1 MSGRKKPS
9 IRARIML
16 WYGLLILLVLGLL
29 TALLLWTQYLQ
40 SKDYYYRRLTEVAA
54 SASRD
59 IHLGANGEI
68 ELDTQIDDNVHVT
81 VLDENGELLIGK
93 RKFAAKPKEEVLRIR
108 ENRRSDASWYL
119 LDQPVTLAD
128 GRQLWIR
135 CYASS
140 AVAERMGDMLRL
152 VMLLSIPLMLA
163 AVFVGGFMMTR
174 YIFRPMDEMIATAR
188 SISNSSDLKRRIDVS
203 GAQREVDRLVS
214 TFNEMLARL
223 ERSVE
228 NEKRFISDASHELR
242 TPMSVIRA
250 QSEYA
255 LSPDCSPEE
264 RENSLQVI
272 LECSTRAS
280 DMISQMLAL
289 SRMDARRQQL
299 EREPINISEM
309 IESIAEQLEPLA
321 AQRQIGIQ
329 VACQPN
335 LILNCD
341 EILMMRALFNLM
353 QNAIEY
359 GREGGHVW
367 VSAGRE
373 HGGTVIRVRD
383 DGCGISEDDCEK
395 IWRRFYRVRSTAAQG
410 GGTGLGLPMAQQIV
424 AQHGGTIGVTSV
436 LGSGSEF
443 TIRFEE

>member
-1 MSGRKKPS
+1 
-9 IRARIML
+9 ML
-16 WYGLLILLVLGLL
+16 WYGLLILVVLGLL
-29 TALLLWTQYLQ
+29 TLLLLWTQYLQ
-40 SKDYYYRRLTEVAA
+40 SKDYYYRHLTEAA
-54 SASRD
+54 NRAAQE
-59 IHLGANGEI
+59 IHLNADGEI

-108 ENRRSDASWYL
+108 ESQKSDASWYL

-128 GRQLWIR
+128 GRRLWIR

-140 AVAERMGDMLRL
+140 AVAERMGGMLRL
-152 VMLLSIPLMLA
+152 VMLLSIPLLLA

-188 SISNSSDLKRRIDVS
+188 SISSSSDLKRRIEVK

-214 TFNEMLARL
+214 TFNEMLSRL

-228 NEKRFISDASHELR
+228 NEKSFISDASHELR
-242 TPMSVIRA
+242 TPLSVIRA

-255 LSPDCSPEE
+255 LSPDCPPEE

-272 LECSTRAS
+272 LDCSTRAS

-289 SRMDARRQQL
+289 SRMDAQRQPL
-299 EREPINISEM
+299 SREPINISEM
-309 IESIAEQLEPLA
+309 LESIAEQLEPLA
-321 AQRQIGIQ
+321 AQRGIRIET
-329 VACQPN
+329 ACRPDV
-335 LILNCD
+335 ILSCD

-353 QNAIEY
+353 QNAIDY

-367 VSAGRE
+367 VSVERS
-373 HGGTVIRVRD
+373 GGGVTIRVRD
-383 DGCGISEDDCEK
+383 DGAGISESDCER
-395 IWRRFYRVRSTAAQG
+395 IWRRFYRVRTAAHG
-410 GGTGLGLPMAQQIV
+410 SGAGLGLPMAQQIIE
-424 AQHGGTIGVTSV
+424 QHGGTIGVKSA
-436 LGSGSEF
+436 LGVGSEF
-443 TIRFEE
+443 TIHFEE

>member
-1 MSGRKKPS
+1 
-9 IRARIML
+9 ML
-16 WYGLLILLVLGLL
+16 WYGLLILVVLGLL
-29 TALLLWTQYLQ
+29 TLLLLWTQYLQ
-40 SKDYYYRRLTEVAA
+40 SKDYYYRHLTEAA
-54 SASRD
+54 NRAAQE
-59 IHLGANGEI
+59 IHLNADGEI

-108 ENRRSDASWYL
+108 ESQKSDASWYL

-128 GRQLWIR
+128 GRPLWIR

-140 AVAERMGDMLRL
+140 AVAERMGGMLRL
-152 VMLLSIPLMLA
+152 VMLLSIPLLLA

-188 SISNSSDLKRRIDVS
+188 SISSSSDLKRRIEVS

-214 TFNEMLARL
+214 TFNEMLSRL

-228 NEKRFISDASHELR
+228 NEKSFISDASHELR
-242 TPMSVIRA
+242 TPLSVIRA

-255 LSPDCSPEE
+255 LSPDCPPEE

-272 LECSTRAS
+272 LDCSTRAS

-289 SRMDARRQQL
+289 SRMDAQRQPL
-299 EREPINISEM
+299 SREPINISEM
-309 IESIAEQLEPLA
+309 LESIAEQLEPLA
-321 AQRQIGIQ
+321 AQRGIRIET
-329 VACQPN
+329 ACRPDV
-335 LILNCD
+335 ILNCD

-353 QNAIEY
+353 QNAIDY

-367 VSAGRE
+367 ASVERS
-373 HGGTVIRVRD
+373 GGGVTIRVRD
-383 DGCGISEDDCEK
+383 DGAGISESDCER
-395 IWRRFYRVRSTAAQG
+395 IWRRFYRVRATAHGSGA
-410 GGTGLGLPMAQQIV
+410 GLGLPMAQQIIE
-424 AQHGGTIGVTSV
+424 QHGGTIGVKSA
-436 LGSGSEF
+436 LGVGSEF
-443 TIRFEE
+443 TIHFEE

>member
-1 MSGRKKPS
+1 
-9 IRARIML
+9 ML
-16 WYGLLILLVLGLL
+16 WYGLLILVVLGLL
-29 TALLLWTQYLQ
+29 TLLLLWTQYLQ
-40 SKDYYYRRLTEVAA
+40 SKDYYYRHLTEAA
-54 SASRD
+54 NRAAQE
-59 IHLGANGEI
+59 IHLNADGEI

-108 ENRRSDASWYL
+108 ESQKSDASWYL

-128 GRQLWIR
+128 GRRLWIR

-140 AVAERMGDMLRL
+140 AVAERMGGMLRL
-152 VMLLSIPLMLA
+152 VMLLSIPLLLA

-188 SISNSSDLKRRIDVS
+188 SISSSSDLKRRIEVS

-214 TFNEMLARL
+214 TFNEMLSRL

-228 NEKRFISDASHELR
+228 NEKSFISDASHELR
-242 TPMSVIRA
+242 TPLSVIRA

-255 LSPDCSPEE
+255 LSPDCPPEE

-272 LECSTRAS
+272 LDCSTRAS

-289 SRMDARRQQL
+289 SRMDAQRQPL
-299 EREPINISEM
+299 SREPINISEM
-309 IESIAEQLEPLA
+309 LESIAEQLEPLA
-321 AQRQIGIQ
+321 AQRGIRIET
-329 VACQPN
+329 ACRPDV
-335 LILNCD
+335 ILSCD

-353 QNAIEY
+353 QNAIDY

-367 VSAGRE
+367 ASVERS
-373 HGGTVIRVRD
+373 GGGVTIRVRD
-383 DGCGISEDDCEK
+383 DGAGISESDCER
-395 IWRRFYRVRSTAAQG
+395 IWRRFYRVRTAAHG
-410 GGTGLGLPMAQQIV
+410 SGAGLGLPMAQQIIE
-424 AQHGGTIGVTSV
+424 QHGGTIGVKSA
-436 LGSGSEF
+436 LGVGSEF

>member
-1 MSGRKKPS
+1 
-9 IRARIML
+9 ML
-16 WYGLLILLVLGLL
+16 WYGLLILVVLGLL
-29 TALLLWTQYLQ
+29 TLLLLWTQFLQ
-40 SKDYYYRRLTEVAA
+40 SKDYYYRHLTEAA
-54 SASRD
+54 NRAAQEV
-59 IHLGANGEI
+59 HLNADGEI

-108 ENRRSDASWYL
+108 ESQKSDASWYL

-128 GRQLWIR
+128 GRPLWIR

-140 AVAERMGDMLRL
+140 AVAERMGGMLRL
-152 VMLLSIPLMLA
+152 VMLLSIPLLLA

-188 SISNSSDLKRRIDVS
+188 SISSSSDLKRRIEVS

-214 TFNEMLARL
+214 TFNEMLSRL

-228 NEKRFISDASHELR
+228 NEKSFISDASHELR
-242 TPMSVIRA
+242 TPLSVIRA

-255 LSPDCSPEE
+255 LSPDCPPEE

-272 LECSTRAS
+272 LDCSTRAS

-289 SRMDARRQQL
+289 SRMDAHRQPL
-299 EREPINISEM
+299 SREPINISEM
-309 IESIAEQLEPLA
+309 LESIAEQLEPLA
-321 AQRQIGIQ
+321 AQRGIRIET
-329 VACQPN
+329 ACRPDV
-335 LILNCD
+335 ILNCD

-353 QNAIEY
+353 QNAIDY

-367 VSAGRE
+367 ASVERS
-373 HGGTVIRVRD
+373 GGGVTIRVRD
-383 DGCGISEDDCEK
+383 DGAGISESDCER
-395 IWRRFYRVRSTAAQG
+395 IWRRFYRVRATAHGSGA
-410 GGTGLGLPMAQQIV
+410 GLGLPRAQQIIE
-424 AQHGGTIGVTSV
+424 QHGGTIGVKSA
-436 LGSGSEF
+436 LGVGSEF
-443 TIRFEE
+443 TIHFEE

>member
-1 MSGRKKPS
+1 
-9 IRARIML
+9 ML
-16 WYGLLILLVLGLL
+16 WYGLLILVVLGLL
-29 TALLLWTQYLQ
+29 TLLLLWTQFLQ
-40 SKDYYYRRLTEVAA
+40 SKDYYYRHLTEAA
-54 SASRD
+54 NRAAQEV
-59 IHLGANGEI
+59 HLNADGEI

-108 ENRRSDASWYL
+108 ESQKSDASWYL

-128 GRQLWIR
+128 GRPLWIR

-140 AVAERMGDMLRL
+140 AVAERMGGMLRL
-152 VMLLSIPLMLA
+152 VMLLSIPLLLA

-188 SISNSSDLKRRIDVS
+188 SISSSSDLKRRIEVS

-214 TFNEMLARL
+214 TFNEMLSRL

-228 NEKRFISDASHELR
+228 NEKSFISDASHELR
-242 TPMSVIRA
+242 TPLSVIRA

-255 LSPDCSPEE
+255 LSPDCPPEE

-272 LECSTRAS
+272 LDCSTRAS

-289 SRMDARRQQL
+289 SRMDAHRQPL
-299 EREPINISEM
+299 SREPINISEM
-309 IESIAEQLEPLA
+309 LESIAEQLEPLA
-321 AQRQIGIQ
+321 AQRGIRIET
-329 VACQPN
+329 ACRPDV
-335 LILNCD
+335 ILSCD

-353 QNAIEY
+353 QNAIDY

-367 VSAGRE
+367 VSVERS
-373 HGGTVIRVRD
+373 GGGVTIRVRD
-383 DGCGISEDDCEK
+383 DGAGISESDCER
-395 IWRRFYRVRSTAAQG
+395 IWRRFYRVRATAHGSGA
-410 GGTGLGLPMAQQIV
+410 GLGLPMAQQIIE
-424 AQHGGTIGVTSV
+424 QHGGTIGVKSA
-436 LGSGSEF
+436 LGVGSEF
-443 TIRFEE
+443 TIHFEE

>member
-1 MSGRKKPS
+1 
-9 IRARIML
+9 ML
-16 WYGLLILLVLGLL
+16 WYGLLILVVLGLL
-29 TALLLWTQYLQ
+29 TLLLLWTQYLQ
-40 SKDYYYRRLTEVAA
+40 SKDYYYRHLTEAA
-54 SASRD
+54 NRAAQE
-59 IHLGANGEI
+59 IHLNADGEI

-108 ENRRSDASWYL
+108 ESQKSDASWYL

-128 GRQLWIR
+128 GRRLWIR

-140 AVAERMGDMLRL
+140 AVAERMGGMLRL
-152 VMLLSIPLMLA
+152 VMLLSIPLLLA

-188 SISNSSDLKRRIDVS
+188 SISSSSDLKRRIEVK

-214 TFNEMLARL
+214 TFNEMLSRL

-228 NEKRFISDASHELR
+228 NEKSFISDASHELR
-242 TPMSVIRA
+242 TPLSVIRA

-255 LSPDCSPEE
+255 LSPDCPPEE

-272 LECSTRAS
+272 LDCSTRAS

-289 SRMDARRQQL
+289 SRMDAQRQPL
-299 EREPINISEM
+299 SREPINISEM
-309 IESIAEQLEPLA
+309 LESIAEQLEPLA
-321 AQRQIGIQ
+321 AQRGIRIET
-329 VACQPN
+329 ACRPDV
-335 LILNCD
+335 ILSCD

-353 QNAIEY
+353 QNAIDY

-367 VSAGRE
+367 VSVERS
-373 HGGTVIRVRD
+373 GGGVTIRVRD
-383 DGCGISEDDCEK
+383 DGAGISESDCER
-395 IWRRFYRVRSTAAQG
+395 IWRRFYRVRAAAHG
-410 GGTGLGLPMAQQIV
+410 SGAGLGLPMAQQIIE
-424 AQHGGTIGVTSV
+424 QHGGTIGVKSA
-436 LGSGSEF
+436 LGVGSEF
-443 TIRFEE
+443 TIHFEE